1 VSDLS
6 APGENPKAVE
16 AGFKEPF
23 LHFTYTVDM

>member
-1 VSDLS
+1 MSDPG
-6 APGENPKAVE
+6 APGENPEAIR

>member
-1 VSDLS
+1 MSDHRRL
-6 APGENPKAVE
+6 PGKRQTSK

>member
-1 VSDLS
+1 MSD
-6 APGENPKAVE
+6 PDRRGGKPEAVE